1 MEKNDKKLDYMQ
13 LMIHLFRDYTWPNDF
28 LFKFIIPF
36 DADKLNAVR
45 DIFEK
50 DTKITHQESKTSK
63 YISVTAIQRMEHPD
77 DVIAMYEKAEKIDK
91 IVIL

>member
-1 MEKNDKKLDYMQ
+1 MENTSRKLDYMQ
-13 LMIHLFRDYTWPNDF
+13 LMVHLFRDYTWPNDY

-36 DADKLNAVR
+36 EAEKLNAIKA
-45 DIFEK
+45 IFKE
-50 DTKITHQESKTSK
+50 DTKITHTESKTSK

-77 DVIAMYEKAEKIDK
+77 DVIEMYKKAEEIDK